1 MSCHI
6 KHFYMITTSQTTNT
20 YFLSIIIQSIILK
33 ENTIYIYILGKINI
47 YLYDH
52 RMLNKIQG
60 QQTS

>member
-33 ENTIYIYILGKINI
+33 ENTIYILGKINI

-52 RMLNKIQG
+52 RMLNKILG

>member
-1 MSCHI
+1 
-6 KHFYMITTSQTTNT
+6 MITTSQTTNT
-20 YFLSIIIQSIILK
+20 YFLSIIYYYSK
-33 ENTIYIYILGKINI
+33 YHFKRKHDIYILGKINI

>member
-1 MSCHI
+1 MSLPFSCYSGDRI
-6 KHFYMITTSQTTNT
+6 TNKLGFKRKHD
-20 YFLSIIIQSIILK
+20 
-33 ENTIYIYILGKINI
+33 IYILGKINI